1 MSERHLSWLRRIED
15 AIRRAFQQGDFDDL
29 RGTGQPLSDTHSD
42 YYAGEHDLANRVL
55 GALEMPPEF
64 ITMRREIEAE
74 VAAARHAL
82 RAAVRRRERLLDQM
96 NRARLNEIVPLHR
109 EAWDSWYA
117 AVATFH
123 QQARAIN
130 RKVEIFNLKNPIPN
144 LFYPPLRIEEE
155 IERAEQEVLREV
167 GHSTPPTR

>member
-1 MSERHLSWLRRIED
+1 MSEQHMSWLRRIEE

-29 RGTGQPLSDTHSD
+29 RGTGQPLGDTHSD

-64 ITMRREIEAE
+64 ISLRREIEAE
-74 VAAARHAL
+74 VTAARHAI
-82 RAAVRRRERLLDQM
+82 RSAARRRERLLSQL
-96 NRARLNEIVPLHR
+96 NRAPLSEIVTLHR

-117 AVATFH
+117 AVETFY
-123 QQARAIN
+123 QQARDIN

-155 IERAEQEVLREV
+155 IERAEQEVLREMQR
-167 GHSTPPTR
+167 SAQ